1 MHKVIF
7 SKLLFSPM
15 KGKVIFVSLLLC
27 LLLFGCA
34 VYFLLRSTVDMRTG
48 EAGNFDFLPPAICEQ
63 LGLGDLKID
72 GKLFYQQFTNYHRG
86 RQSTEIYGRLA
97 PEALELFDGDPASRG
112 LPFQEAD
119 EFAGWKAS
127 EILTIAPTG
136 DVPLPER
143 VVEMFHL
150 YRTAPDARSYRTS
163 LEEDLQVFRFEK
175 GPVFGAIHILR
186 PGGLFLL
193 SILRMEL

>member
-1 MHKVIF
+1 MIGVRH
-7 SKLLFSPM
+7 LFSPM
-15 KGKVIFVSLLLC
+15 KRKAVLVSLLFG

-48 EAGNFDFLPPAICEQ
+48 EAGDFDFLPPAICEQ
-63 LGLGDLKID
+63 LRFGDLKID

-86 RQSTEIYGRLA
+86 WQSTEVYGRLA
-97 PEALELFDGDPASRG
+97 PEALELFDGDPAFRG
-112 LPFQEAD
+112 LPFRGDD
-119 EFAGWKAS
+119 EFTGWKAS
-127 EILTIAPTG
+127 EVLTIAPTG

-150 YRTAPDARSYRTS
+150 YRTAPDVRSYRTS

-175 GPVFGAIHILR
+175 EPVFGIIYILR
-186 PGGLFLL
+186 PSGLFFL
-193 SILRMEL
+193 SIQRMKL